1 MGVRASGVVARR
13 IVRKVC
19 FSVLVVTGVLSG
31 TGAAQH
37 RSLEIDLPPHG
48 TIRWE
53 RGTTPVLLVTPR
65 RGDGWITLASRFTGV
80 ASDAPLLNRANPGI
94 KNPMTDR
101 PVRIPLEYLR
111 ADIRDAAARRLFPID
126 RRVEGGFEHRVLDP
140 FGDHGE
146 SWKWL
151 AAFFARPGTGAA
163 ALRNANPGA
172 PEAGPKRA
180 EAVFIPEAMLL
191 RIFRSW
197 PVPTA
202 VPAPK
207 PTPSPAATAAS
218 RTPPAS
224 GSGHG
229 GTVNPSVA
237 GGSLG
242 FGVDDKGEFAAYRLR
257 KGEALYSAVV
267 VRFTGQLH
275 AAQVNATALE
285 IARRSGIEDVTDIP
299 VGFLV
304 KIPIDLV
311 LPEFLPPDNPRRIA
325 WEQQQKELAGFLE
338 VVRATDLAGVHVIL
352 DAGHGGRDTG
362 AVVGGIWEATYAYD
376 ILCRIKKN
384 LERHTKATVWTTIKD
399 RSRQYTIPEGDRLR
413 QDRDQFL
420 LTHPE
425 HPLKETVTGVH
436 LRWYLANDIIL
447 DSIPKSV
454 PPSKIV
460 FISIHA
466 DSLHP
471 SVRGSMIYVPSRYL
485 RRSSYR
491 AKSRGLDRHQEY
503 REHPQV
509 RFTSTFDAKA
519 EASSRHLAAA
529 IIESFRRNEIP
540 VHPNKPIR
548 DRVRRGR
555 DTWVPAVLRYSL
567 AQNAILVECTNM
579 ANPEDRANLIDHDWR
594 EAFSRALVEGI
605 ASAFSGAEEH

>member
-1 MGVRASGVVARR
+1 MRKGNHALGRTCCSALAAIVLLAGMGAS
-13 IVRKVC
+13 
-19 FSVLVVTGVLSG
+19 
-31 TGAAQH
+31 QH
-37 RSLEIDLPPHG
+37 RSLEIDLPPYG

-53 RGTTPVLLVTPR
+53 RGTTPVLLVTPH

-80 ASDAPLLNRANPGI
+80 ASDAAVLNRANPGMR
-94 KNPMTDR
+94 NPMTDR
-101 PVRIPLEYLR
+101 PVRIPLERLR

-126 RRVEGGFEHRVLDP
+126 RRVVGGFEHRVLDP

-151 AAFFARPGTGAA
+151 AAFFARPGVGAE
-163 ALRNANPGA
+163 ALREANPGA

-180 EAVFIPEAMLL
+180 RAVFIPEAMLL
-191 RIFRSW
+191 RVFRSW
-197 PVPTA
+197 PVPP
-202 VPAPK
+202 PAPV
-207 PTPSPAATAAS
+207 PVSPVLEGSGTSPAPGRERVGSVTPSI
-218 RTPPAS
+218 
-224 GSGHG
+224 
-229 GTVNPSVA
+229 A
-237 GGSLG
+237 GGALD
-242 FGVDDKGEFAAYRLR
+242 FGVDEKGEFAAYRLR

-325 WEQQQKELAGFLE
+325 WEQQQRELAGFLE
-338 VVRATDLAGVHVIL
+338 IVRAADLAGVHVIL

-376 ILCRIKKN
+376 ILCRVKEN

-399 RSRQYTIPEGDRLR
+399 RSRQYTVPEGDRLR

-425 HPLKETVTGVH
+425 HPLEETVTGVH

-485 RRSSYR
+485 RRASYR

-509 RFTSTFDAKA
+509 RFSSTFNAKA